1 MNIRALAAEVV
12 GDILNHHGSLK
23 ACLPEALDRCPANER
38 PLLTQLCY
46 GVMRD
51 YHTLNVIAAQLFNR
65 PIKPRDYD
73 IRALVLIGLYQLR
86 ELRIPEHAI
95 LNETVEATYQL
106 DKEWARKLVNA
117 VLRRYTRERDSLDAC
132 IEKSEP
138 ATYKHPDWMIQKL
151 KGNWPDH
158 WQSILEGNNHQGPL
172 TLRINTALVSRET
185 YLAQLAEAG
194 LEAEATEHSPQGIRL
209 AQSTLIPELPGYN
222 EGWFS
227 VQDEAAQLAGQL
239 LPVPENGRVLDA
251 CAAPGGKLTH
261 LLELHPTADVT
272 AIELEPRRMAKVEEN
287 LERLGLNAGLIVG
300 DASSSDWWDQ
310 RLFDAILV
318 DAPCSAVGVIRR
330 NPDIKYLRKN
340 EDIGQL
346 ANTQLAVL
354 NNLWGMLA
362 PGGTLV
368 YATCSVFTQENERL
382 IARFLKQDNIDAEHQ
397 SIDAAWGLERDYG
410 RQLFPQTQ
418 SHDGFYYAVLKKPTR
433 R

>member
-194 LEAEATEHSPQGIRL
+194 LEAESTEHSPQGIRL

-239 LPVPENGRVLDA
+239 LPVPANGRVLDA

-261 LLELHPTADVT
+261 LLELHPTAEVT

-300 DASSSDWWDQ
+300 DASSNDWWDQ
-310 RLFDAILV
+310 KPFDSILV

>member
-194 LEAEATEHSPQGIRL
+194 LEAEATEHSTQGIRL
-209 AQSTLIPELPGYN
+209 AQSTLIPELPGYS

-261 LLELHPTADVT
+261 LLELHPTAEVT

-300 DASSSDWWDQ
+300 DASSNDWWDQ
-310 RLFDAILV
+310 KPFDAILV

>member
-310 RLFDAILV
+310 KLFDAILV